1 MAQTYI
7 GNIKGPKGD
16 KGVSLVNKGVWKENV
31 DYTCDD
37 VQIDFVTFNGSMYSC
52 SQTHSSTEMIDPSNS
67 EYWICIVEKGEKGD
81 VGDTGP
87 TGATGP
93 TAVKVDN
100 LMQET
105 ISLNT
110 ERNAAANKVAVQ
122 MIDASGNAVMI
133 ETLASQVYT
142 KDGIPMQSLLNEA
155 IFVLEESG
163 GETICGDYEAYIDY
177 LAKHQSTNEESED
190 EIL

>member
-1 MAQTYI
+1 MTQTFI
-7 GNIKGPKGD
+7 GNIKGPKGN
-16 KGVSLVNKGVWKENV
+16 KGVSLVNKGIWKENV

-37 VQIDFVTFNGSMYSC
+37 VQIDFVTFNGSMYAC
-52 SQTHSSTEMIDPSNS
+52 NQTHSSTESIDPSNS

-100 LMQET
+100 LLQET

-110 ERNAAANKVAVQ
+110 ERNNSANKITVQ
-122 MIDASGNAVMI
+122 ILDTNGNAVMV
-133 ETLASQVYT
+133 ETTASQVYT
-142 KDGIPMQSLLNEA
+142 QDGLTLESLLNNA
-155 IFVLEESG
+155 IFVLEEG
-163 GETICGDYEAYIDY
+163 DGTTHCGDYERYVKFI
-177 LAKHQSTNEESED
+177 QEEK
-190 EIL
+190 

>member
-1 MAQTYI
+1 MAQTFI
-7 GNIKGPKGD
+7 GNIKGPKGN
-16 KGVSLVNKGVWKENV
+16 KGVSLVNKGIWKENV

-37 VQIDFVTFNGSMYSC
+37 VQIDFVTFNGSMYACTQS
-52 SQTHSSTEMIDPSNS
+52 HSSTESIDPSNS

-100 LMQET
+100 LLQET

-110 ERNAAANKVAVQ
+110 ERNNSANKITVQ
-122 MIDASGNAVMI
+122 ILDTNGNAVMV
-133 ETLASQVYT
+133 ETTASQVYT
-142 KDGIPMQSLLNEA
+142 QDGLTLESLLNNA
-155 IFVLEESG
+155 IFVLEEG
-163 GETICGDYEAYIDY
+163 DGTTHCGDYERYVKFI
-177 LAKHQSTNEESED
+177 QEEK
-190 EIL
+190 